1 MEDELIISPSPSP
14 DPITIV
20 NEITVV
26 LPTPEPTIEPLPT
39 GTPEPTVQ
47 PTLEPV
53 ILNSVDSG
61 DVSGQRGALVDAFIR
76 LLGDYR
82 PQTVVTTVSYADGSS
97 SESVNYADGLAAL
110 DIPWIASF
118 LFFMMFFYGLLRLI
132 GGWFRR

>member
-1 MEDELIISPSPSP
+1 MEEELIITPSPSP

-26 LPTPEPTIEPLPT
+26 LPTVEPTTEPLPT
-39 GTPEPTVQ
+39 DIPEPTVQ
-47 PTLEPV
+47 PTAEPFV
-53 ILNSVDSG
+53 FNSVDS
-61 DVSGQRGALVDAFIR
+61 DVSGQRGALVDAFIQ
-76 LLGDYR
+76 LLGEYR

-97 SESVNYADGLAAL
+97 TESVNYADGLASL

-118 LFFMMFFYGLLRLI
+118 LFFTMFFYCLLRLI